1 MKHRLSFSQKEEK
14 LKLSLLDDVR
24 TTDVCSMCAQED
36 IQSIDERICQLLRI
50 INKSVRPATN
60 MLFFVMYDISSTKVR
75 NLVSKFLIRK
85 GCFRIQRSI
94 FLADL
99 PVETY
104 EQIRTNLAEVQAAYE
119 NEDSILIVPISEGY
133 LNAMRVIGQ
142 KLDMEVML
150 HRKNVLFF

>member
-1 MKHRLSFSQKEEK
+1 MKHRLSFSQKEAK
-14 LKLSLLDDVR
+14 LKLSLLDNVR
-24 TTDVCSMCAQED
+24 TTDSCSACDQED
-36 IQSIDERICQLLRI
+36 IQSIDERIRQLLRI
-50 INKSVRPATN
+50 INKSVRPSTH

-99 PVETY
+99 PVEMY